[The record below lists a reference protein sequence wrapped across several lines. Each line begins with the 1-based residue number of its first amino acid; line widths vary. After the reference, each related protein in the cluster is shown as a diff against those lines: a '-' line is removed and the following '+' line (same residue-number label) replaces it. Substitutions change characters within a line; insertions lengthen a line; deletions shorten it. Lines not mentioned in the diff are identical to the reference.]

1 MHGWRR
7 WRQWWRLASR
17 IAPIQPAGPYVNC
30 YKLSSFI
37 CLTRN
42 AGQYISGISI
52 KYPAWVLTRQM
63 WCTLLLPNK
72 MHQVGHTMTLNHAND
87 FVIGPKSIIY
97 IRPHPNSRSP
107 TWATS
112 QSTASLERCPGCENS
127 CTSKDPIYVWE
138 NRAGCRVGIW
148 LTQKTW
154 YASWANCQALLRNGG
169 QSVELEEAMH
179 LQSGCHSLCL
189 LPVAQPYLWLPLWD
203 WTMGK
208 DGCSL
213 RYPWSF
219 ISSFRWGCFDTT
231 S

>member
-1 MHGWRR
+1 MAFDSNKPTRGVLCLAGVYCHCLSMHGWRR

-87 FVIGPKSIIY
+87 FVIGPKSIYKTSSQFPQSHLSDLAIY
-97 IRPHPNSRSP
+97 GIIGAMSWMRKLLHFQGPN
-107 TWATS
+107 
-112 QSTASLERCPGCENS
+112 
-127 CTSKDPIYVWE
+127 
-138 NRAGCRVGIW
+138 
-148 LTQKTW
+148 
-154 YASWANCQALLRNGG
+154 
-169 QSVELEEAMH
+169 
-179 LQSGCHSLCL
+179 LCL
-189 LPVAQPYLWLPLWD
+189 R
-203 WTMGK
+203 K
-208 DGCSL
+208 
-213 RYPWSF
+213 
-219 ISSFRWGCFDTT
+219 
-231 S
+231 